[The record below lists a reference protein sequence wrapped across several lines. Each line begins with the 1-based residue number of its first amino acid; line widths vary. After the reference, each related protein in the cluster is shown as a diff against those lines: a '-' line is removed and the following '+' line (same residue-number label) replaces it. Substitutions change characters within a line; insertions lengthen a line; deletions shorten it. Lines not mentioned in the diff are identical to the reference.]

1 MLTTTTPTPR
11 GAWHFGK
18 RATKWLLTGAVVLC
32 GGFGNAWA
40 ANAPTV
46 QQMLQ
51 FKPRQDVAV
60 STPEPDK
67 LDGCK
72 VELVKGAKKG
82 SGWALKDA
90 QGNLLRNFFDTT
102 DRGKPD
108 VWSYYKDGKEVYREI
123 DTSVPGKPDQYRW
136 LNEAGT
142 KWGIDEA
149 KDGKIK
155 SWKVISPEEVSQEV
169 VAALVGKDFARLQVL
184 MITEAEMKS
193 LELPPAEIER
203 IRKLQKDAP
212 AKFNE
217 TLGKLK
223 LTAKSSWQNLLTNGA
238 PVCVPADP
246 PGSHP
251 DLIRY
256 TKATIVIDLNDAGK
270 GTEMVQPGELIQVG
284 AAWRIVG
291 APVAG
296 AADPTAN
303 VGGPGAAAPDN
314 PKVEAL
320 MQKLA
325 EHDKKGMQGNVGAAH
340 HLERADIVEK
350 IIAEVKDTEREQWI
364 RQVAD
369 SLSSAAQTGPATDK
383 TALTRLG
390 RLVEQVV
397 QAMPNTN
404 LAGYVTYRQLQAEY
418 ALKVNDPKSD
428 FMKLQGEW
436 AETLGKFVA
445 AYPKA
450 EDAPD
455 ALLQLGTVNEF
466 LGKDVEAKNW
476 YNQLA
481 KNHAET
487 KQAARAKGAV
497 RRLELAGQPAQF
509 AGPTLK
515 DPATNFDS
523 AQLRGK
529 YVIVYF
535 WASWTSQSVGDF
547 AKLKLILDASK
558 DVELVTVNLD
568 ATAEEA
574 KAFLAKSPAPGTH
587 LYQEGGM
594 EGKLATEYGVTLP
607 PNLLLV
613 GKDGKC
619 LNPAAHVGTV
629 EDEIKKASEK
639 K

>member
-11 GAWHFGK
+11 GAWGYGK
-18 RATKWLLTGAVVLC
+18 RAAKWLLTGAVVLW
-32 GGFGNAWA
+32 GSVAPAWA
-40 ANAPTV
+40 ANQPTV

-72 VELVKGAKKG
+72 VELVKGARKG
-82 SGWALKDA
+82 SGWVLKDA
-90 QGNLLRNFFDTT
+90 QGNLLRNFFDST

-108 VWSYYKDGKEVYREI
+108 TWSYYKDGKEVYREI
-123 DTSVPGKPDQYRW
+123 DTTVPGKPDQYRW
-136 LNEAGT
+136 LNEGGT

-155 SWKVISPEEVSQEV
+155 SWKVISPEEVSQEI
-169 VAALVGKDFARLQVL
+169 VAALVGKDFGRLQVL

-193 LELPPAEIER
+193 LELPQAEIDR
-203 IRKLQKDAP
+203 IHKLQKEAP

-217 TLGKLK
+217 TVGKLK
-223 LTAKSSWQNLLTNGA
+223 LNAKSSWQNLLTNGA
-238 PVCVPADP
+238 PVCVPADTL
-246 PGSHP
+246 GGRNDIVKH
-251 DLIRY
+251 
-256 TKATIVIDLNDAGK
+256 TKMTIVIDINDAGK

-291 APVAG
+291 APTAG

-303 VGGPGAAAPDN
+303 IGGPGATAVDN
-314 PKVEAL
+314 PKLEAL

-340 HLERADIVEK
+340 HLQRADLVEE
-350 IIAEVKDTEREQWI
+350 IIALVKDTEREQWI

-369 SLSSAAQTGPATDK
+369 SLGSAAQSGPASDK

-390 RLVEQVV
+390 RLVEQIVKS
-397 QAMPNTN
+397 MPNTN

-418 ALKVNDPKSD
+418 SLKVNDPKTD
-428 FMKLQGEW
+428 FMKAQAEW

-466 LGKDVEAKNW
+466 LGKEVEAKNW

-487 KQAARAKGAV
+487 KQAAKAKGAV
-497 RRLELAGQPAQF
+497 RRLELTGQPVQL

-515 DPATNFDS
+515 DAAVNFDS

-529 YVIVYF
+529 YVLVYF

-547 AKLKLILDASK
+547 AKLKLILDANK

-568 ATAEEA
+568 ATPDEA
-574 KAFLAKSPAPGTH
+574 KAFLAKSPAPGAH